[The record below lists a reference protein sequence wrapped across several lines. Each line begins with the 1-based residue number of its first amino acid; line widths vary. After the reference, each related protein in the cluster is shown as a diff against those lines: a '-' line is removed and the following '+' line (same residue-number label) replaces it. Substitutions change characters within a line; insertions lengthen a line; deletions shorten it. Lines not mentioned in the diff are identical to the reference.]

1 MVTGATRPC
10 PGTYPLLNFQHLLKI
25 QQHRETIA
33 VPKTTETLSRRER
46 EMMNIIFARGQ
57 ATATEVLEAMADPPS
72 YSAVRATLRIL
83 EQKGH
88 LKHQHDGT
96 RYVYLPTL
104 NREKVRLSA
113 LDQLLT
119 TFFDG
124 SAANVVAT
132 LIEKQ
137 TGKMT
142 HDELDRMSALIE
154 QARKEGR

>member
-1 MVTGATRPC
+1 M
-10 PGTYPLLNFQHLLKI
+10 
-25 QQHRETIA
+25 
-33 VPKTTETLSRRER
+33 PKTTETLSRRER

-57 ATATEVLEAMADPPS
+57 ATATEVLEAMAEPPS

-88 LKHQHDGT
+88 LKHQHDGA

-104 NREKVRLSA
+104 NRDKVRLSA

-137 TGKMT
+137 KGNMT
-142 HDELDRMSALIE
+142 DDELDRLSVLIE